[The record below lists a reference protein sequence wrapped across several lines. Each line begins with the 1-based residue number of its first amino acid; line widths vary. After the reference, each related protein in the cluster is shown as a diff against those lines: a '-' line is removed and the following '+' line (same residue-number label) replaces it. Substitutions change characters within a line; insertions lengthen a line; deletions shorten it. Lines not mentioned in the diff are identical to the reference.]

1 MIMKAFM
8 ISAAVIVGLMIV
20 LLSCQVARAGEPS
33 YVFQEV
39 EDGVLR
45 LDENTGTVSH
55 CRHEDDEWQCVSV
68 KDDQERLRQRI
79 ATLEQENSQ
88 LRQALEDSAEQDI
101 IPPDV
106 GLSSVTEMDQI
117 MNFFTEFVRRFKD
130 IIGVLREDFETR
142 QIPESEYHTAPVDT
156 APVTEF

>member
-1 MIMKAFM
+1 M

-45 LDENTGTVSH
+45 LDQNTGTVAH
-55 CRHEDDEWQCVSV
+55 CRHEGDDWQCVSV
-68 KDDQERLRQRI
+68 KDDQERLRQQI

-88 LRQALEDSAEQDI
+88 LRQALEDSAEQEI
-101 IPPDV
+101 TPPDAS
-106 GLSSVTEMDQI
+106 LSSATEMDQI
-117 MNFFTEFVRRFKD
+117 VDFFTEFVRRFKD
-130 IIGVLREDFETR
+130 IIGSLRDDFETR
-142 QIPESEYHTAPVDT
+142 QLPEPEYHTGPVDT